1 MRKRFGALAAETG
14 LILAGISAL
23 SAQPLSP
30 DFPRPVPPA
39 QPRLLAPG
47 LLLALRTGAMSA
59 SAAGGQRLRHIAGIT
74 ARGGQVVFPWAAI
87 LALSGTLAF
96 GMHQAVVRGPFGDQ
110 PLAEE
115 LSVPTARTV
124 PFTTLR
130 VPTEPG
136 ARWVILSSMDDQGV
150 KTHLAC
156 LTAPE
161 RFAADTLELDPA
173 DMNRLASDLRCYTQ

>member
-1 MRKRFGALAAETG
+1 MRKRFVALAAETG
-14 LILAGISAL
+14 LIPARISAL

-30 DFPRPVPPA
+30 DFPRPVPPT
-39 QPRLLAPG
+39 QPR
-47 LLLALRTGAMSA
+47 LLALRTGAMSA
-59 SAAGGQRLRHIAGIT
+59 SAAGAQRLRHMAGIT

-96 GMHQAVVRGPFGDQ
+96 GMHQSVVRGPFKDQ

-136 ARWVILSSMDDQGV
+136 ARWVILSSVDDQGV

-156 LTAPE
+156 LTTPE